1 MPREFPFA
9 VKLKLVE
16 ERNGQHCSTYE
27 DHFHESNPDIDLEEM
42 KKSDSASKY
51 VHGPCIRQTFY
62 WTLESVHKIP
72 SDEYLLD
79 KETK

>member
-62 WTLESVHKIP
+62 LTLESVHKIP
-72 SDEYLLD
+72 SD
-79 KETK
+79 